1 MDAKN
6 FIYWNFMRQYN
17 DKNVIK
23 FERKMQINDSL
34 IARLGLEK
42 DLEVGITYD
51 MIDILFTIIIV

>member
-17 DKNVIK
+17 DRNVVK

-51 MIDILFTIIIV
+51 MIYCW